1 MRYDKAMKYILLLL
15 LTVPTLTR
23 AADGSL
29 QAGLTGIGTFF
40 NTAVIPFMLS
50 IAFFIFVVN
59 TIRFFVIQGDSED
72 GQKNAKNLAI
82 YSIGAFVFILSFW
95 GIVNIVANGIGLNSD
110 EAPTSDYF
118 DAYYLENLRQAEYC
132 RLNPGSIDCL

>member
-1 MRYDKAMKYILLLL
+1 MKYILSLLL
-15 LTVPTLTR
+15 LIPAVTYAQTY
-23 AADGSL
+23 SL
-29 QAGLTGIGTFF
+29 QTFMVDLGEFF
-40 NTAVIPFMLS
+40 NIVIIPFMLS

-59 TIRFFVIQGDSED
+59 AIRFFVIQGDSED

-110 EAPTSDYF
+110 EAPVSDYF
-118 DAYYLENLRQAEYC
+118 DPYYLENLRQAEYC
-132 RLNPGSIDCL
+132 LDNPGSIDCL

>member
-1 MRYDKAMKYILLLL
+1 MKYFL
-15 LTVPTLTR
+15 LTVFLFPLITFAQT
-23 AADGSL
+23 GSL
-29 QAGLTGIGTFF
+29 QSLLGGIGEFF
-40 NTAVIPFMLS
+40 NIVIIPFMLS

-59 TIRFFVIQGDSED
+59 VIRFFVIQGDSED
-72 GQKNAKNLAI
+72 GQKNAKNLAV